1 MYMEKMTYEQAV
13 ARLEEIVKLLESGT
27 ASLDD
32 SLQLFEEGTRLAAF
46 CSKTLDAAEQK
57 IRTLSEVQHE
67 TEGDKI

>member
-1 MYMEKMTYEQAV
+1 MEKMTYEQAV
-13 ARLEEIVKLLESGT
+13 VRLEEIVKLLESGT

-57 IRTLSEVQHE
+57 IRTLSEVQIDA
-67 TEGDKI
+67 EGDAT

>member
-1 MYMEKMTYEQAV
+1 MEKMTYEQAV

-46 CSKTLDAAEQK
+46 CSKTLDEAEQK
-57 IRTLSEVQHE
+57 IRTLSEVQSE
-67 TEGDKI
+67 AEGDAT

>member
-1 MYMEKMTYEQAV
+1 MKKMTYEQAV
-13 ARLEEIVKLLESGT
+13 TRLEEIVKLLESGT

-57 IRTLSEVQHE
+57 IRTLSEAE
-67 TEGDKI
+67 ADAKGDAT

>member
-1 MYMEKMTYEQAV
+1 MKKMTYEQAIT
-13 ARLEEIVKLLESGT
+13 RLEEIVKLLESGT

-57 IRTLSEVQHE
+57 IRTLSEAE
-67 TEGDKI
+67 ADAKGDAT

>member
-1 MYMEKMTYEQAV
+1 MEKMTYEQAV
-13 ARLEEIVKLLESGT
+13 VRLEEIVKLLESGT

-67 TEGDKI
+67 TEGDEI

>member
-1 MYMEKMTYEQAV
+1 MEKMTYEQAV

-57 IRTLSEVQHE
+57 IRTLSDVKLEA
-67 TEGDKI
+67 EGDEI

>member
-1 MYMEKMTYEQAV
+1 MEKMTYEQAV

-27 ASLDD
+27 ASLDN
-32 SLQLFEEGTRLAAF
+32 SLQLFEEGTHLAAF

-67 TEGDKI
+67 TEGDEI

>member
-1 MYMEKMTYEQAV
+1 MEKMTYEQAV

-46 CSKTLDAAEQK
+46 CSKTLDEAEQK
-57 IRTLSEVQHE
+57 IRTLSEVQSE
-67 TEGDKI
+67 AKGDAT